1 VIARAEFVFGFV
13 AALVVGTATGCG
25 GVADERAVV
34 EDVTVSQSPDTTAAP
49 TPASAVIRPVLPVI
63 APVAAPDVSLLN
75 ATGDVVAESL
85 GVLASPAAGIDV
97 VGATCAQAGGA
108 LQYSGSTGTDV
119 FDIEVDGSG
128 TFIDDSGGGLTTVEV
143 GADGSGNFYDD
154 TAAGLLTISV
164 GPDRSGEYYS
174 EQPGE
179 LVTIDVDADG
189 SGTYY
194 DKRDER
200 LLTVTLNADG
210 SGRLFDETATRLTT
224 VDAAGDGSGK
234 FYRKTADR
242 IVTVEMDVDGG
253 WEFVDTAPSRVATLD
268 VEPDGS
274 GSYDEAGMTSLEF
287 DFDTEGRGP
296 DGERIEMP
304 PPPEF
309 LVAAGF
315 APLGKLGSLAPPC
328 ATVIRLDSQVLFDFN
343 EAVLKPEAGPVLAEV
358 VTVLAKSDK
367 PIEIVGHTD
376 SIGSDEYNLALSLE
390 RASAVEA
397 ALRQRGLTVDIVV
410 DGRGESEP
418 IAPNAL
424 PDGTDDPA
432 GRAQNR
438 RVEIAIR
445 D

>member
-1 VIARAEFVFGFV
+1 VGAVLV
-13 AALVVGTATGCG
+13 AGTAAGCG
-25 GVADERAVV
+25 EAPDELSVVADVPAGSATGTARGPAPAPAVV
-34 EDVTVSQSPDTTAAP
+34 
-49 TPASAVIRPVLPVI
+49 RPVLTAI
-63 APVAAPDVSLLN
+63 APVAAPDVSQLN

-85 GVLASPAAGIDV
+85 GALASPTAGIDV
-97 VGATCAQAGGA
+97 VGATCAQAGGE

-128 TFIDDSGGGLTTVEV
+128 TYIDDSGGGLTTVEV

-154 TAAGLLTISV
+154 SASGLLTIAV
-164 GPDRSGEYYS
+164 GPDQSGEYYS

-179 LVTIDVDADG
+179 LVTIDVESDG

-194 DKRDER
+194 NKREDR
-200 LLTVTLNADG
+200 LLTVTLNGDG
-210 SGRLFDETATRLTT
+210 SGRLFDETETRLIT
-224 VDAAGDGSGK
+224 VDAAGDGSGE
-234 FYRKTADR
+234 FYRRTSDR
-242 IVTVEMDVDGG
+242 IVTVEMETDGG
-253 WEFVDTAPSRVATLD
+253 WELVDTAPSRVATLT
-268 VEPDGS
+268 VEADGS
-274 GSYDEAGMTSLEF
+274 GRYSEAGMTAVEF
-287 DFDTEGRGP
+287 DFDTNGRGP

-304 PPPEF
+304 PAPEF
-309 LVAAGF
+309 LVADGF

-343 EAVLKPEAGPVLAEV
+343 EAVLKPEADPVLAEV

-376 SIGSDEYNLALSLE
+376 SIGTDEDNLELSVE
-390 RASAVEA
+390 RATAVET
-397 ALRQRGLTVDIVV
+397 ALRQRGLSVDIVV

-418 IAPNAL
+418 IAPNEL

-438 RVEIAIR
+438 RVDITIR